1 MKGGVPLKVPL
12 KRTLALGTADCGS
25 GGLTKLGGSE
35 DRAEQVKGILTVG
48 GGLRDQRTLSDL

>member
-12 KRTLALGTADCGS
+12 KRTFAFGTADWGS

-35 DRAEQVKGILTVG
+35 DRTEQVKGVLTVRV
-48 GGLRDQRTLSDL
+48 GLRDQRTLSDL